1 MAKEQ
6 RNEKE
11 VTSITIESLLSDKIT
26 QEHISAASFED
37 GIKLLEEVVGAV
49 EAGALPLE
57 KAIGAYEKGSLLVN
71 HLRRLL
77 SGAEEKLRVLQST
90 SAV

>member
-6 RNEKE
+6 KNEREKMN
-11 VTSITIESLLSDKIT
+11 ITIESLLSDKVT
-26 QEHISAASFED
+26 QEQISAATFEE

-49 EAGALPLE
+49 ELGALPLE

-71 HLRRLL
+71 HLRKLL
-77 SGAEEKLRVLQST
+77 SGAEEKLKVLQSG
-90 SAV
+90 SVL